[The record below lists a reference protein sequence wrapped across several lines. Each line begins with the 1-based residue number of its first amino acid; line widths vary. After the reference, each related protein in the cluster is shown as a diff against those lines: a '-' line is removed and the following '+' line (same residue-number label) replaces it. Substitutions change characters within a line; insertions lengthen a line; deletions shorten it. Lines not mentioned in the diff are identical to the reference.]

1 MVREDAQLSEHF
13 IEDLSFQQDERLKS
27 RFFYLNEQFLQAFL
41 HGGIFI
47 SRCSNKK
54 KLIIKKTAP
63 NEQGFSG
70 KHSKGMIQL
79 VCITSSNFQMTY
91 IIPMDLLY
99 FVLY

>member
-54 KLIIKKTAP
+54 KAGNKK
-63 NEQGFSG
+63 
-70 KHSKGMIQL
+70 
-79 VCITSSNFQMTY
+79 NFPKRTRFLRKTQQRNDSACMY
-91 IIPMDLLY
+91 Y
-99 FVLY
+99 KF